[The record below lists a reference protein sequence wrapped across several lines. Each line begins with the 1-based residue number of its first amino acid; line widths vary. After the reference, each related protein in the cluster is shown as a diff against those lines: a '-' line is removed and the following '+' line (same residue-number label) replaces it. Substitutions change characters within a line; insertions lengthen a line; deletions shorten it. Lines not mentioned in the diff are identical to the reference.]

1 MIKYNQFN
9 PGGLNGTEVENDC
22 DNTIYG
28 NLNEFKYYH
37 LIIILILYCQQEKC
51 MDRKCFNAETRGF
64 TFLYLMR
71 KRRFPCHL
79 DIISRLGYNNSGGR
93 ISAKMFAA
101 PRHAADKWPGQN
113 VCRSP
118 ICG

>member
-1 MIKYNQFN
+1 MDWF
-9 PGGLNGTEVENDC
+9 
-22 DNTIYG
+22 
-28 NLNEFKYYH
+28 H
-37 LIIILILYCQQEKC
+37 LITAFLHIRILSRNNILIYSGHFFK
-51 MDRKCFNAETRGF
+51 KGKNKVYF
-64 TFLYLMR
+64 TSLNVLITL
-71 KRRFPCHL
+71 RFPCHL